1 MRQYYGKMSLGDK
14 LKRYHKSSASI
25 LTDTARRLIMS
36 RANIIDKSN
45 KTDYEILCDLINTVD
60 NCAGSLLI
68 YENDRPLYDNL
79 ESIANAIIAIR
90 RIMNLFGLGI
100 FDEDMK
106 PNLNSSYT
114 NTADICSR
122 LMDLKQ
128 LIDKMQEIDID
139 DYKTEFCSIIYTVNI
154 LIEIYIKLYILIYTT
169 NPHLLVVTEY
179 IINILLDEMAN
190 MNDTYINENGKDKI
204 KQEVPSYALNRYN
217 TILFNFAVLNQERF
231 EKLKLDYI

>member
-1 MRQYYGKMSLGDK
+1 MGKMSLDNK

-25 LTDTARRLIMS
+25 LTDTARRLIMTK
-36 RANIIDKSN
+36 ANIIDKSN
-45 KTDYEILCDLINTVD
+45 KTDYEILYDLINVVD

-106 PNLNSSYT
+106 PNLDNSYT

-128 LIDKMQEIDID
+128 LVDKMQKIDID
-139 DYKTEFCSIIYTVNI
+139 DYKTEFCSIVYTVNI

-179 IINILLDEMAN
+179 IINILLEEMDIATN
-190 MNDTYINENGKDKI
+190 TYIDENGTDKI
-204 KQEVPSYALNRYN
+204 KKEVPSCILNRYN
-217 TILFNFAVLNQERF
+217 TTLFTFADFEPERF